1 MVRSM
6 TGYGKST
13 AILPGKTITIEI
25 KSLNSKQFD
34 LNLRLPS
41 LLRERES
48 DFRSLLSKSI
58 ERGKV
63 DLSVSIDYTGAEIPT
78 AINRPLALAYYN
90 ELKSLALET
99 GETNADLLSIVM
111 KMPDITRQLRE
122 ETSEEEWIE
131 IFNSMNAAI
140 AQFEEFRKHEG
151 ALLEN
156 DFKAR
161 IKIIH
166 ELLEQIEPFEAE
178 RNRLFREKL
187 RAGVAEFIENNT
199 LDANRF
205 EQEIIYYLEKLDIT
219 EEKVRLLKHCNYFDE
234 TLKEK
239 DANGRKLSFITQ
251 EIGREINTIG
261 SKANDASMQKLVV
274 QMKDEL
280 EKIKEQLANIL

>member
-1 MVRSM
+1 M

-99 GETNADLLSIVM
+99 GETNSDLLSIVM

-131 IFNSMNAAI
+131 IFKSMSTAI
-140 AQFEEFRKHEG
+140 TQFEEFRKHEG

-166 ELLEQIEPFEAE
+166 ELLLQIEPFEAE

>member
-99 GETNADLLSIVM
+99 GETNSDLLSIAM

-131 IFNSMNAAI
+131 IFNSLSTAI

-156 DFKAR
+156 DFKVR

-166 ELLEQIEPFEAE
+166 DLLEKIEPFEAE

>member
-13 AILPGKTITIEI
+13 ATLPGKSVTIEI

-34 LNLRLPS
+34 MNLRLPG

-48 DFRSLLSKSI
+48 EFRAIISKAI

-63 DLSVSIDYTGAEIPT
+63 DVSVTVDYNGSEMPASL
-78 AINRPLALAYYN
+78 NKPLAIAYYN
-90 ELKSLALET
+90 ELKSLAIET
-99 GETNADLLSIVM
+99 GESNADLLSIVM
-111 KMPDITRQLRE
+111 KMPDVTRQIRE
-122 ETSEEEWIE
+122 ETNDREWAE
-131 IFNSMNAAI
+131 IFNALNSAI
-140 AQFEEFRKHEG
+140 NQYEEFRMHEG

-156 DFKAR
+156 DFSLR
-161 IKIIH
+161 LNIIKN
-166 ELLEQIEPFEAE
+166 LLDKVEPYEAE
-178 RNRLFREKL
+178 RNKLLREKL
-187 RAGVAEFIENNT
+187 RSSVAEFIENNT

-219 EEKVRLLKHCNYFDE
+219 EEKVRLLKHCNYFID

-239 DANGRKLSFITQ
+239 EANGRKLNFITQ
-251 EIGREINTIG
+251 EIGREINTLG
-261 SKANDASMQKLVV
+261 SKANDAAIQMLVV